1 MSASAFA
8 PVPAAPAAPPT
19 AAAAAAATVAA
30 DAEAGRFIIAFSRSG
45 ANCPIWPSQSI
56 WLKAAVVAA
65 SMSPASPEASSELII
80 GFCFAACAVSVCFSV
95 SSGLGGV
102 GVAAA
107 ACAFLPTAA
116 IDGTG
121 VVGGG
126 VATAAAAAAAAVASS
141 VVFDLS
147 FTSSSCVC
155 RIVSS
160 CCSEITSMSGSCS
173 MLGKANASGSRS
185 SGRVVSSRG
194 ISRAGDASTAFSRS
208 FGTSSGSGTFQAGL
222 PTSRRSWV
230 SGSGSLPEA
239 AAAAAAAALCWLEG
253 VTEAVAAPLLPPAAI
268 ALISEAALTPAL
280 DVVTAGTVL
289 PAPPVGLCCCC
300 CCCCSGSVLMRFAF
314 GSLVSSAALALPPP
328 PLDDESRFASSEQL
342 TVGLADL
349 RHLPRSS
356 GSFCCTVPPVL
367 EVVVVATAALPLV
380 LVATVLVVVVA
391 ETPTPSAAAG
401 RPPPFAT
408 AATAAAACDIS
419 ASITLDVVE
428 LLLELDAEMDFGCR
442 NRSGDGGTAGSP
454 LGCGDCIA
462 SELCDTGRGEGDRLR
477 LRQLRSFGSSSW
489 HESGDITIGAS
500 AGSSFAEVLTE
511 ADDSLLP
518 PPLSPPLRSPSAASF
533 PAALLAS
540 AAAALAKSF
549 IVMDSSSSSVV
560 VEEDAADEVVVVVDA
575 VVVALPPPPIVTV
588 LDCCCCCVIAP
599 DAATVCSGANGFGSR
614 SSSTPPSLPPPLALP
629 PPTPPP
635 TPPPN
640 RSPVRPSISPASLND
655 KHFGEVLS
663 DSPSREMMSATGSG
677 SSSTSSS
684 SSSL

>member
-1 MSASAFA
+1 MSASVFA
-8 PVPAAPAAPPT
+8 PVPAAPVAPPT

-45 ANCPIWPSQSI
+45 ANWPIWPSQSI

-126 VATAAAAAAAAVASS
+126 VATDAAAAAAAVASS

-230 SGSGSLPEA
+230 SGSGSLPEVSISTRRA
-239 AAAAAAAALCWLEG
+239 ESLRFVRRQRPLQPPLHSAGWKVSLRRLR
-253 VTEAVAAPLLPPAAI
+253 PLLPPAAI
-268 ALISEAALTPAL
+268 ALIREAALTPAL

-289 PAPPVGLCCCC
+289 PAPLFGLCC

-442 NRSGDGGTAGSP
+442 NRSGDGGTAGNP

-511 ADDSLLP
+511 DDD
-518 PPLSPPLRSPSAASF
+518 
-533 PAALLAS
+533 AL
-540 AAAALAKSF
+540 
-549 IVMDSSSSSVV
+549 
-560 VEEDAADEVVVVVDA
+560 
-575 VVVALPPPPIVTV
+575 
-588 LDCCCCCVIAP
+588 
-599 DAATVCSGANGFGSR
+599 
-614 SSSTPPSLPPPLALP
+614 
-629 PPTPPP
+629 
-635 TPPPN
+635 
-640 RSPVRPSISPASLND
+640 SPVRPSISPASLND